1 MEPSDTRFT
10 REKSNPSVPL
20 LKFSK
25 PLLFAAS
32 RFHIYCRFRLPLP
45 VAVWQGRIWP
55 CYHNVRYGEGRLF
68 RRYRNRAKAELKGE
82 FMAEETVVV
91 TAESAPGEDPGSGRE
106 PGASVAPPEPL
117 VGGTAEDAAGKPA
130 AAETGGE
137 QKAETD
143 SGSQETGTEETGEG
157 EKGPSTRAPEEYAEF
172 SFPEGV
178 TLDEAG
184 VAEFKSF
191 AKEQDLTQEQA
202 QKVLEYG
209 GFKLKERLEAPY
221 KTWTEMQT
229 KWQAEVKAD
238 PEIGGTK
245 FEESIRNASL
255 VFVPGESN
263 PFVKD
268 VAEAQTLREALNT
281 TGAGNNPAMVRL
293 FVKIGRLLAE
303 PGPLPVGKPASVD
316 KQGDLLAKMYPTM
329 DDKSS

>member
-1 MEPSDTRFT
+1 
-10 REKSNPSVPL
+10 
-20 LKFSK
+20 
-25 PLLFAAS
+25 
-32 RFHIYCRFRLPLP
+32 
-45 VAVWQGRIWP
+45 
-55 CYHNVRYGEGRLF
+55 
-68 RRYRNRAKAELKGE
+68 
-82 FMAEETVVV
+82 MAEETVVV
-91 TAESAPGEDPGSGRE
+91 TPETVPGEDPGSRLE

-117 VGGTAEDAAGKPA
+117 VAGTAEDAAGKPA

-143 SGSQETGTEETGEG
+143 SGSQEPGTEETGEG
-157 EKGPSTRAPEEYAEF
+157 EKGSSPRAPEEYAEF

-184 VAEFKSF
+184 IAEFKSF

-209 GFKLKERLEAPY
+209 GEKLRERMQAPY
-221 KTWTEMQT
+221 KAWSETQE

-245 FEESIRNASL
+245 FEESIKAASL
-255 VFVPGESN
+255 VFLPGESN

-268 VAEAQTLREALNT
+268 PAEAQALRDALNT

-303 PGPLPVGKPASVD
+303 PGPLPVGRPGNLGRERPLED
-316 KQGDLLAKMYPTM
+316 KMYPTM
-329 DDKSS
+329 TGETQVIGNG